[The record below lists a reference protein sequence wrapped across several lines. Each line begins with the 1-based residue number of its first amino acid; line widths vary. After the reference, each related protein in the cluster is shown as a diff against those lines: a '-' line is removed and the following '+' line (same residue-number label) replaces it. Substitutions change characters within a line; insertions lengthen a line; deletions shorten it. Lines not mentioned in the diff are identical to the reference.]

1 MNTNKFTSSTGRS
14 LRAIATCVIIAGAT
28 LVLGVVDASAGNRG
42 GGGNRGGSGNGG
54 KMAQNSV
61 SGANRSA
68 AASRNDND
76 RNNNRNNNNNN
87 NRNVNV
93 NNSGNVRVGGNN
105 NVNIDIDNDRHGC
118 CYHGNNYHP
127 ILTGVAIGAVAVTTS
142 AIVGS
147 YYRTLPPSCTTVIR
161 NGITYSYCG
170 SVYYQQ
176 TWSGDDVVYVVV
188 NP

>member
-1 MNTNKFTSSTGRS
+1 
-14 LRAIATCVIIAGAT
+14 
-28 LVLGVVDASAGNRG
+28 
-42 GGGNRGGSGNGG
+42 
-54 KMAQNSV
+54 MAQNSV

-76 RNNNRNNNNNN
+76 RNNNNRNNNNRNNNNNK
-87 NRNVNV
+87 NVNI

-161 NGITYSYCG
+161 NGMTYSYCG
-170 SVYYQQ
+170 NVYYQQ